1 MLVMLGLPPPSLTRR
16 EPGCNTVGA
25 VQRTAHTHSTGGK
38 RNMGNVYG
46 VAIRK
51 GGQGKSTTVSTLA
64 RLCALY
70 GARVLVVDLAQPGTS
85 TASLRDIWLADE
97 HADLSTVLLSLQMVP
112 AGQMPD
118 VGQARAALQT
128 ARLPVTLASQP
139 SWAGG
144 CVRVL
149 PWDEL
154 LGDAAA
160 FLHSERVLAGLVNA
174 LRDDVDLVLV
184 DFPADSGPLLTNAVM
199 MTNAL
204 LMPLVPETPA
214 LEGLEA
220 TLRLLSRVRAAGH
233 ALDLAGILLTHCDP
247 KNKRCAEIVQTIR
260 GAGVVEGESL
270 ADKLYPFAIKQ
281 SEFYEQAFRYGE
293 PIWERIPNPSHWVG
307 YVLLAERILR
317 EVGLPIVR
325 RGPALRVS
333 PDTSV
338 FDTSALMLG
347 DPEIPLADFEKTH
360 AAFRL

>member
-1 MLVMLGLPPPSLTRR
+1 MT
-16 EPGCNTVGA
+16 
-25 VQRTAHTHSTGGK
+25 Q
-38 RNMGNVYG
+38 VYG

-70 GARVLVVDLAQPGTS
+70 GARVLVIDLAQPGTS
-85 TASLRDIWLADE
+85 TASLRDLWPAGE
-97 HADLSTVLLSLQMVP
+97 HAELSSVLLSCQTVP

-118 VGQARAALQT
+118 PDSVRSALT
-128 ARLPVTLASQP
+128 AARLPITLTSQP
-139 SWAGG
+139 SWSGG

-160 FLHSERVLAGLVNA
+160 FLHSERVLAGIIAA
-174 LRDDVDLVLV
+174 LAIEADLVFV
-184 DFPADSGPLLTNAVM
+184 DFPADGGPLLTNAIVA
-199 MTNAL
+199 TEAV

-220 TLRLLSRVRAAGH
+220 TLRLLARVREAGH
-233 ALDLAGILLTHCDP
+233 PIGLAGILLTHADP
-247 KNKRCAEIVQTIR
+247 KNKRCADIVQTIR
-260 GAGVVEGESL
+260 IAGEVEGESL
-270 ADKLYPFAIKQ
+270 AEKLYPFAIKQ

-317 EVGLPIVR
+317 EAGLPAVR
-325 RGPALRVS
+325 RGPTLQVGPNTRVL
-333 PDTSV
+333 
-338 FDTSALMLG
+338 DTSAMMLG
-347 DPEIPLADFEKTH
+347 DPEVLMADFERAH
-360 AAFRL
+360 AAFGFSTPAMGEATARKGNPE